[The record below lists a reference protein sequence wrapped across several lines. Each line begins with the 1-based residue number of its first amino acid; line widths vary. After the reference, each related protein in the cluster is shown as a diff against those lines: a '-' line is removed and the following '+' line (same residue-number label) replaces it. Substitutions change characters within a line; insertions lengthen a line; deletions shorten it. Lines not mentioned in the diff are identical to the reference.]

1 MAPFSRRA
9 LGICA
14 LYGLLSLIFCLPFDA
29 AQHVE
34 YRRLPFWMWQYPQAA
49 VLSPAWLL
57 RAILP
62 ASWAI
67 PINLV
72 LHYWIAFVG
81 MHLLLTRA
89 IGLSFLPGVLAAAS
103 IFALSG
109 AMALHVAAG
118 DATFLPLCAL
128 PLALF
133 FLYRTTRTGVVRD
146 VCWTAAILALTIYDG
161 GLQTLPIALMIVA
174 AWAVCLAIGA
184 RDWRPL
190 VLALVGVA
198 CAAAYAGPKLVPA
211 VELMTIDRFPSASTS
226 VLHPDRTTLDMLR
239 HVYLDASVG
248 PHAQVSGAQ
257 RHGWWE
263 YGNYV
268 GLLAAIGVVVSI
280 VWPFVAPATPRR
292 SFAIALALMAAWFL
306 ALSAGEFHPY
316 APAVMLSSLFPSVRA
331 YGPYTIGFALFGALA
346 LGAVI
351 RGATTSLLATSPR
364 RIAAGAV
371 AALVVGQLLIV
382 NHRHLREP
390 ALQPARPEVIQISN
404 VDPLRIWIEGPAR
417 LSDEVTTFNSA
428 RFSVIGGFEPSRVFL
443 NQRDMPGWRSSAGPI
458 LSQSVEGPMYV
469 QLAPGQTGTFT
480 ISFVPPG
487 LATGV
492 ILFLVGVAASVL
504 AWNRRL
510 APVSYEWAAAVRPTA
525 IGFAARAERASKTIV
540 VWSMLAAVIMRA
552 LVGGTNETTLLV
564 IVAASFALGRIG
576 SRFVEDVEGL
586 VLASM
591 FVAPAVFARFWV
603 RDSSVSS
610 MYLAAALLGAIWT
623 RWPRDRW
630 SVPAQWRVPLAAWA
644 LVVAV
649 SWPIVAL
656 REVDFHPEITGILEM
671 PNSIVGISA
680 RGAIA
685 MAADAAAT
693 LLLGILWLDWLFERY
708 ARHAPTFRRAV
719 IVPFIACGCLA
730 SAIAAYQLFIDISF
744 LNSGWDL
751 FHRASGTMV
760 DANAFGMAAVFCS
773 CACLALVERRSGT
786 SNRLMIGGF
795 FLAAIGVWAS
805 GSRTALIAEVI
816 ALVFAARS
824 VLHASSSDLHG
835 PPRFRRRSL
844 VVAAASVAAVVLL
857 WMLRDTGPVLRLGWI
872 VPSASVA
879 SVADFAKQMLWVRFG
894 YGTAAIEMIRSSPW
908 FGVGIGAFP
917 LIVGDYPF
925 SHLGTPLMPD
935 NAQNWIRHN
944 LAELGVVGSVAWV
957 LWTIVL
963 LVALFR
969 RSAPWRRGSATIVAG
984 AVVGVVVVSQF
995 GMPTQNAGVAVA
1007 FWTFLFWL
1015 CSYRWPDAAPPAH
1028 VSNEKWKWIAT
1039 TVLVA
1044 LFAAGTLWT
1053 SLTTLRPPMRARRAG
1068 WNYDYGFYLPSKT
1081 PAGDVFRWTKQRAV
1095 AVIPAPNRAVKLTV
1109 WAEQI
1114 DPNHPVMARVWH
1126 DDQLVI
1132 DTVLHDHRP
1141 VSTDLVID
1149 TNPQWLMIRTYLD
1162 RTLPEPP
1169 EPDQGLAVQWT
1180 FAGTSQVVTTGP
1192 VR

>member
-14 LYGLLSLIFCLPFDA
+14 LYGLLSLLFCLPFDT

-34 YRRLPFWMWQYPQAA
+34 YQRLPFWMWQYPQAA
-49 VLSPAWLL
+49 ILSPAWLL

-62 ASWAI
+62 VSWAI
-67 PINLV
+67 VVNLV

-89 IGLSFLPGVLAAAS
+89 IGLSFLPGVAAAAS
-103 IFALSG
+103 IFTLGG

-118 DATFLPLCAL
+118 DVTFLPLCSL

-133 FLYRTTRTGVVRD
+133 FLYRTTRTGAFRD
-146 VCWTAAILALTIYDG
+146 AWGTAAILALTVYDG
-161 GLQTLPIALMIVA
+161 GLQTMPIALTILA
-174 AWAVCLAIGA
+174 AWAVCLAIA
-184 RDWRPL
+184 AHDWRPL
-190 VLALVGVA
+190 ALAVLAVA
-198 CAAAYAGPKLVPA
+198 CAAAYAGPKLAPGVA
-211 VELMTIDRFPSASTS
+211 FMTSDPLSAASAS
-226 VLHPDRTTLDMLR
+226 VLHPDRMTLDMFR
-239 HVYLDASVG
+239 RAYIDASLG

-263 YGNYV
+263 YGNYL
-268 GLLAAIGVVVSI
+268 GFLAVIGIAISI
-280 VWPFVAPATPRR
+280 VWPFVVPTTRRR
-292 SFAIALALMAAWFL
+292 SFAIMLALMAAWFL
-306 ALSAGEFHPY
+306 IVSAGEFHAY
-316 APAVMLSSLFPSVRA
+316 APAVMLSELSFLPSIRS

-346 LGAVI
+346 LGTMIHNASTPLL
-351 RGATTSLLATSPR
+351 TTRWR

-371 AALVVGQLLIV
+371 AALVIGQLLFV
-382 NHRHLREP
+382 NQRQLRVP
-390 ALQPARPEVIQISN
+390 TFQPARPDIVQIAN
-404 VDPLRIWIEGPAR
+404 VEALRIWIEGPAR
-417 LSDEVTTFNSA
+417 LSDEVTTFNGA

-443 NQRDMPGWRSSAGPI
+443 NQRYVPGWRSSAGPI
-458 LSQSVEGPMYV
+458 LSQSAEGPMYV
-469 QLAPGQTGTFT
+469 QLAAGQTGNFS

-487 LATGV
+487 LATGLV
-492 ILFLVGVAASVL
+492 LLLVGVAASVL
-504 AWNRRL
+504 ARNRRL
-510 APVSYEWAAAVRPTA
+510 APVTYERATRTPRATA
-525 IGFAARAERASKTIV
+525 LGFAARAERASKTIV
-540 VWSMLAAVIMRA
+540 LWSMVGAVVMRA
-552 LVGGTNETTLLV
+552 MVGGANETTLLV
-564 IVAASFALGRIG
+564 IVAASFALGRIA
-576 SRFVEDVEGL
+576 SAFIEDVEGI

-603 RDSSVSS
+603 HDSSGSS
-610 MYLAAALLGAIWT
+610 MYMAAALLGAIWT

-630 SVPAQWRVPLAAWA
+630 SVPPQWRVPLATWA
-644 LVVAV
+644 LVVAI

-671 PNSIVGISA
+671 PNSILGISA

-685 MAADAAAT
+685 IAADAAAT
-693 LLLGILWLDWLFERY
+693 LLLGILWVDWLFARY
-708 ARHAPTFRRAV
+708 ARHASTFRRAI

-744 LNSGWDL
+744 LNSGWDV

-760 DANAFGMAAVFCS
+760 DANAFGMAAVLCS
-773 CACLALVERRSGT
+773 CACLALIEGRSGT

-795 FLAAIGVWAS
+795 LLTSIGVWAS
-805 GSRTALIAEVI
+805 GSRTALVAEVI
-816 ALVFAARS
+816 ALVFAGRS
-824 VLHASSSDLHG
+824 VLHASGADDHEPRRFGRHG
-835 PPRFRRRSL
+835 L
-844 VVAAASVAAVVLL
+844 VVAAASIAAIVLL

-872 VPSASVA
+872 VPSASIA

-925 SHLGTPLMPD
+925 SHLGTGLVPD

-944 LAELGVVGSVAWV
+944 LAELGLVGSLAWI
-957 LWTIVL
+957 LWAMVL

-969 RSAPWRRGSATIVAG
+969 RSGAWRRGSTMIVAG
-984 AVVGVVVVSQF
+984 SVVGVVVVSQV
-995 GMPTQNAGVAVA
+995 GMPTQNAGVAIA

-1015 CSYRWPDAAPPAH
+1015 CACRWPDATPPAP
-1028 VSNEKWKWIAT
+1028 VPNETWRWAAT
-1039 TVLVA
+1039 TVLVT

-1068 WNYDYGFYLPSKT
+1068 WNYDYGFYLPGRT
-1081 PAGDVFRWTKQRAV
+1081 PAGEVFRWTKQDAV
-1095 AVIPAPNRAVKLTV
+1095 AVIPAPDRAVRLTV

-1114 DPNHPVMARVWH
+1114 DPNHPVIARVWH
-1126 DDQLVI
+1126 DRQLVI
-1132 DTVLHDHRP
+1132 DTVLHDDRP

-1149 TNPQWLMIRTYLD
+1149 KNPQWLMIRTYFD
-1162 RTLPEPP
+1162 RAMPVPPQPEL
-1169 EPDQGLAVQWT
+1169 GLAVQWT
-1180 FAGTSQVVTTGP
+1180 FAGDKE
-1192 VR
+1192 